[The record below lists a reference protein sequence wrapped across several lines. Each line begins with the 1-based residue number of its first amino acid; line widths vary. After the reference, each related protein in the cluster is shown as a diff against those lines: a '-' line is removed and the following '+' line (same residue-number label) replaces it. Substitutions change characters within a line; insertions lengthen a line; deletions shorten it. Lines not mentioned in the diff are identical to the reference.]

1 MPSLASIF
9 PFLEAIRPEGSPA
22 WHINRARLL
31 QRYDSAWIMYAGQ
44 STASGSLMTL
54 ISFRGNLLV
63 DMDTLTI
70 DCDCLFVLLLLPQ
83 AWTVKGFNDQLL
95 TTCTKVVSSASPGRV
110 IRREEFDLY

>member
-1 MPSLASIF
+1 
-9 PFLEAIRPEGSPA
+9 
-22 WHINRARLL
+22 
-31 QRYDSAWIMYAGQ
+31 
-44 STASGSLMTL
+44 MTF

-95 TTCTKVVSSASPGRV
+95 TTCTKVVSSASTGRV